1 MVAIIFD
8 IRWIR
13 MSIGTSLARAGY
25 AVGTERQLLLV
36 PTPAPLLCARCNGQ
50 GIASTTANGIG
61 VCLLHDNDMSISL
74 SLLLE
79 YCRHWQIAADVILVF
94 TILDDMLWNVP
105 NDMLCKII
113 NFLFLLAFWA
123 VENFSR
129 IFFTLES
136 LSIYVSLSQF
146 LLFTLFCFDNPSF
159 RFLSSFA

>member
-50 GIASTTANGIG
+50 GIASTAANGVG
-61 VCLLHDNDMSISL
+61 VCLLHDMSISL

-79 YCRHWQIAADVILVF
+79 YCRHRQIAADVIVVF

-123 VENFSR
+123 VEGKRIFLEFFSR
-129 IFFTLES
+129 WNLYQST
-136 LSIYVSLSQF
+136 
-146 LLFTLFCFDNPSF
+146 
-159 RFLSSFA
+159 